1 MSLPW
6 QHAGGVCGAYRH
18 LRLAKETSGVF
29 SLLDHDGI
37 AARGERTECWATHV
51 AARRGHTVARH
62 LPSFYQQM
70 LVWLDVALRP
80 HACCRQ
86 RSVTVHARWPWTR
99 RTLVTLPHRAPHAT
113 LALASLRCALQIG
126 AGPNE
131 RMTVTRRVRMRV
143 GFHDVRG
150 PSTQDLSV
158 QPLRIKD
165 KDTTKAKGFAKGN
178 FFDSMPEMFNQD
190 NFAAVNY
197 TNTGDYMST
206 SRRRWEL
213 ETEIDCGEFAAPTQR
228 AEDAYEGCLKF
239 SGCSLIA
246 ILCF

>member
-1 MSLPW
+1 
-6 QHAGGVCGAYRH
+6 
-18 LRLAKETSGVF
+18 
-29 SLLDHDGI
+29 
-37 AARGERTECWATHV
+37 
-51 AARRGHTVARH
+51 
-62 LPSFYQQM
+62 
-70 LVWLDVALRP
+70 
-80 HACCRQ
+80 
-86 RSVTVHARWPWTR
+86 
-99 RTLVTLPHRAPHAT
+99 
-113 LALASLRCALQIG
+113 
-126 AGPNE
+126 
-131 RMTVTRRVRMRV
+131 MTVTRRVRMRV

-213 ETEIDCGEFAAPTQR
+213 ETEIDCGEFAVPTQR

-239 SGCSLIA
+239 SGCSLIRDRVDERTITNIVEQKGRIVDSQDDVGGWDRYPMERRPA
-246 ILCF
+246 DWDRDRDGIADAWETTHHLDPRNPDDKDGDADQDGYTNLEQYLNSLCPQSLDRGWR